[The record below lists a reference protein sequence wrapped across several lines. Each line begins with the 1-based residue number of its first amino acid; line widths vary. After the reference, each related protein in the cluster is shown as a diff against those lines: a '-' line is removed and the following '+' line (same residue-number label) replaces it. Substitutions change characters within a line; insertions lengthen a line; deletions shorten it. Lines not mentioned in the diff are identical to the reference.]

1 MVKNYLGINIDYSR
15 DSIIPEQGYAMLTKK
30 GFYKKDNEKSPQES
44 FARAATCFS
53 YGDLELAQR
62 IYDAVS
68 KQWFTFASPVLS
80 NAVEHIYPE
89 KLDFS
94 DVVGYLKSK
103 VKAEGLPISCFLSYI
118 PDTREG
124 LVNTRAETS
133 WLSMMG
139 GGVGL
144 YAGMRSVDEKSTG
157 VMAHMR
163 GYDSDAKAY
172 KQGETRR
179 GSYAA
184 YLPID
189 HPEILNF
196 IDMRNPVGGDP
207 NLKCFN
213 LNNGVN
219 ITDKFM
225 EAMVKGEDYE
235 LIDPKH
241 GATGR
246 FISARDVWH
255 KLLEVRKDTG
265 EPYLEFIDTV
275 NKNLPAWITNKGYYV
290 SQSNLCVAPETQIL
304 TDKGYIPIAELED
317 EVVNVWNGKEFSE
330 TVVKKTGDNQRL
342 LKVTTSSGQQLE
354 CTPYHKWYVFNGYGK
369 PYVEKRTWQLEIG
382 DKLAKFDLPVIEG
395 SKELNLAWQNGF
407 YTGDGCNYK
416 NKSIVYLY
424 GEKRDLVNK
433 FNTIEHTYYIKQED
447 QDREVFHV
455 KGLLDKFFVPNEDYS
470 VQSRLA
476 WLAGWLDAD
485 GCVYRNGNNQQLVGC
500 SIEKEFLLE
509 VQRMLQTLGISSKL
523 NEAADEGYRK
533 LPLND
538 GSGDT
543 GDFWCKEAWRLLITS
558 CDVHKLM
565 VLGLGAHLHRLVV
578 EERLP
583 QRDAKQF
590 NKVVSVVDEGRVDDT
605 YCFNE
610 PKRHMG
616 MFNGILTGQCNEI
629 QLMTDEDRTAVCCL
643 SSLNLDKFDEWKD
656 TSLVADL
663 VTMLDNVLEYFIA
676 LAPEVLERAI
686 YSAKQE
692 RAIGLGT
699 LGFASYLQGKSIPFE
714 SGGFNSAVQENY
726 KIYKKIK
733 DSAVKASLVL
743 GKERGEAPD
752 CEGSGMR
759 NSHLMAIAPN
769 ASSSSLI
776 NVSPSIEPLAGI
788 AFTAQGRSGSFLIK
802 NNHFNKLI
810 NEYAKVNEL
819 GSVWIDQQWKI
830 IINDNGSVQSL
841 PWLSEHDKKVY
852 KTSSEIDQRW
862 VIEHAS
868 VRQPLVCQGQSV
880 NLAIRPD
887 ATAQQV
893 SDLHF
898 SAWKK
903 GLKGLYYYRTSSKV
917 KAKVGDGTEKPLN
930 AVSVKPTFD
939 NDDNECLAC
948 EG

>member
-1 MVKNYLGINIDYSR
+1 MVKNYLGIEIDYSR

-53 YGDLELAQR
+53 YGDLNLAQR
-62 IYDAVS
+62 LYDAVS

-89 KLDFS
+89 NLEFDK
-94 DVVGYLKSK
+94 VPEYLKNN

-124 LVNTRAETS
+124 LVSTRAETS

-219 ITDKFM
+219 VTDEFM
-225 EAMVKGEDYE
+225 EAMVSGEDYE

-246 FISARDVWH
+246 FLSARDVWH

-275 NKNLPAWITNKGYYV
+275 NRNLPTWITNKGYHV
-290 SQSNLCVAPETQIL
+290 SQSNLCVAPETQVL
-304 TDKGYIPIAELED
+304 TSKGHIPIAELEN
-317 EVVNVWNGKEFSE
+317 ETVEVWNGEEFSE
-330 TVVKKTGDNQRL
+330 TVIKKTGEDQKL
-342 LKVTTSSGQQLE
+342 LKVITSSGQSLQ
-354 CTPYHKWYVFNGYGK
+354 CTPYHKWYVFDGYGK
-369 PYVEKRTWQLEIG
+369 PYVEKRTYELVEG
-382 DKLAKFDLPVIEG
+382 DKLAKFDLPVISGEDTLD
-395 SKELNLAWQNGF
+395 KAYQNGF
-407 YTGDGCNYK
+407 YSADGCCVNG
-416 NKSIVYLY
+416 KSIIYLY
-424 GEKRDLVNK
+424 HEKRKLRHLFD
-433 FNTIEHTYYIKQED
+433 FETHTTSEKEN
-447 QDREVFHV
+447 RELGRVS
-455 KGLLDKFFVPNEDYS
+455 GLKDKYFVPSHGYS
-470 VQSRLA
+470 VESRLA
-476 WLAGWLDAD
+476 WLAGWLDGD
-485 GCVYRNGNNQQLVGC
+485 GCVYRNGSNQQLVGC
-500 SIEKEFLLE
+500 SVEKEFILDI
-509 VQRMLQTLGISSKL
+509 QRMLQTLGVSAKL
-523 NEAADEGYRK
+523 NHAADAGYK
-533 LPLND
+533 SLPKNN
-538 GSGDT
+538 GT
-543 GDFWCKEAWRLLITS
+543 GEMGQYWCREAWRLLITS

-565 VLGLGAHLHRLVV
+565 ELGIGEYLHRLDVV
-578 EERLP
+578 KHLP

-590 NKVVSVVDEGRVDDT
+590 NKVVSVLDEGRIDDT

-656 TSLVADL
+656 TTLVADL

-676 LAPEVLERAI
+676 LAPDVLKRAI
-686 YSAKQE
+686 YSAEQE

-699 LGFASYLQGKSIPFE
+699 LGFASYLQSKGIPFE

-733 DSAVKASLVL
+733 DDAVRASLSL
-743 GKERGEAPD
+743 GSLRGEAPD

-802 NNHFNKLI
+802 NSHFDKLMSQ
-810 NEYAKVNEL
+810 YATNNGL
-819 GSVWIDQQWKI
+819 NDVWINQQWKL

-841 PWLSEHDKKVY
+841 NWLSDHDKKVY
-852 KTSSEIDQRW
+852 KTSPEIDQRW

-868 VRQPLVCQGQSV
+868 IRQPLICQGQSV
-880 NLAIRPD
+880 NLAIRPE

-898 SAWKK
+898 TAWKK
-903 GLKGLYYYRTSSKV
+903 GLKGLYYYRTTSKV
-917 KAKVGDGTEKPLN
+917 KATVGDGTENPLN
-930 AVSVKPTFD
+930 AVSVKPSFD
-939 NDDNECLAC
+939 NSDDNECLAC